1 MITIYKKRYMVHPS
15 DVGPTAMTNG
25 DLARALRTIVQAHGI
40 DAIAT
45 NGLWFRD
52 TLDRLSPETG
62 PLNQL
67 AFVAA
72 RRGVPKSLKSAA
84 TGGWL
89 PDAKAR
95 RINEL
100 DADLCFDRQAAIT
113 VVDAWAEA
121 LELHEASDKPATE
134 SAGTGAPFGGGE
146 DERDALEGELARLSG
161 ERAVLAAENE
171 RLRAEMTALNG
182 VMMAHAE
189 AVVGLLST
197 ELTQDTRLYR
207 ERSQRIQAAI
217 DVVQEVS
224 TSTLLRLETDTAYRS
239 GDVDS
244 EAMPSVIAMPPQP
257 SVRAGST
264 PDGPLDS
271 APVTTP
277 ALDTFASTTQVGAP
291 KPTATTYGIHQPPGG
306 SNAQDEEV
314 QAHPTRQSADAV
326 TLVELQGI
334 AGTSAA
340 LTFQRAIGQA
350 SGVLDAQVLRFE
362 RTILCLSVRHRPNL
376 DVLKIL
382 LDIQD
387 IKVASISEANGV
399 LTLRYLGSGRRHQK
413 PEPPPLR
420 VPDDRE
426 LLPGADLSR
435 CNLPGRK
442 LIAIDLRM
450 ANLSGT
456 NFDKADLTDSKLSG
470 ACLQDANFS
479 GASLRAAD
487 LSKTDLQRADLSGA
501 VMWRANL
508 SDAIVSDAN
517 LRGADLSWARLVG
530 ADLTNADITGTNLT
544 RANLSGARVAG
555 TLLEQSDTATQR

>member
-1 MITIYKKRYMVHPS
+1 MHPS

-45 NGLWFRD
+45 NGLWLRD

-95 RINEL
+95 RIDEL

-121 LELHEASDKPATE
+121 LELSDASDKPATE

-146 DERDALEGELARLSG
+146 DERDALEGELARLEG

-189 AVVGLLST
+189 AVVGLLSA
-197 ELTQDTRLYR
+197 ELTQETRLYR

-224 TSTLLRLETDTAYRS
+224 TRTLLRSETDTAYRS

-257 SVRAGST
+257 PVRAGST

-271 APVTTP
+271 APDTTRY
-277 ALDTFASTTQVGAP
+277 LDPLAPTMQIGAP
-291 KPTATTYGIHQPPGG
+291 KPSATTHEIRQPSGG
-306 SNAQDEEV
+306 PYAHEEGV
-314 QAHPTRQSADAV
+314 LADSISESADAV
-326 TLVELQGI
+326 TLVEIRGI
-334 AGTSAA
+334 AGISAA
-340 LTFQRAIGQA
+340 LTIQRTIAKV
-350 SGVLDAQVLRFE
+350 SGVLDVEVIRFE
-362 RTILCLSVRHRPNL
+362 RAILYLSVRHDTNL
-376 DVLKIL
+376 DLRESF
-382 LDIQD
+382 LDIHD
-387 IKVASISEANGV
+387 INVAPISEANGI
-399 LTLRYLGSGRRHQK
+399 LALRYLGAGRRYQK

-420 VPDDRE
+420 IPGDGE
-426 LLPGADLSR
+426 LLPGADLRR
-435 CNLPGRK
+435 CNLSGRK

-456 NFDKADLTDSKLSG
+456 NFYKADLTDSKLSG
-470 ACLQDANFS
+470 ACLQDANLS